1 MTEIDDKQ
9 ILSEIMGTFTRNP
22 YFGQQY
28 GDQNT
33 NGPKRPNPNIYT
45 TGATSGFCHSLES
58 WQRSLVNNLAGDQG
72 RDQYVIALPGGGKTA
87 PIMCYWT
94 HHMLGLNTLALRN
107 TVPTIGPNVAQLFE
121 TSNRA
126 TAPKLLIM
134 VPVIVLAQQTGME
147 VRKILANIMM
157 QFYNYHPEYFI
168 QHMFDN
174 NNLKRLFNQ
183 LIHLDQELENINN
196 RVNGVAGTPATPGTA
211 GTPGVMQLGATLPP
225 IIQLT
230 RPHGYSG
237 APGRTLPPN
246 STYPTGRVIP
256 AVPAGP
262 AAINIPIQYP
272 TPWVPIQGQ
281 PATRGTPGTPAVHG
295 TQRNQYY
302 PDQGNLD
309 RIHTSRNSVNKSLKD
324 EVEKY
329 IGNMVNEMVYI
340 KTGSDTSNTPF
351 DNALVYV
358 TIYESAPSII
368 QKINNLKL
376 TMIDEAHLLQ
386 KSGIKDDDNSR
397 ATQIMSSLFDV
408 LKILEKTKNNN
419 RIVMLSGTINPISAT
434 RITTYF
440 NECFGRNFSSEA
452 KAAPPEASNRS
463 QLSVIVNDRLNTDD
477 EIVRNILRNVAQND
491 WGQLYV
497 LFSTAR
503 IFRLAEMCIEKL
515 GIKNIENSSPGGYVP
530 TNVFSNLG
538 QDRQNRAGYTLD
550 DSAVDRMSIP
560 SGKQLLVANITNPI
574 LRQAVLRGI
583 GFIARNIPNNEL
595 EEKRGIEMNDTDK
608 LIVAKLFRERKIS
621 VLLATDS
628 VGIGVNIDVKDLYI
642 PQVKK
647 YNKNVQNTVNISLRD
662 LSQILNRAGRG
673 ATPIA
678 SIQTSK
684 PNVEMVMNALYA
696 NSSDLP
702 EVGEISRLGISPCDR
717 RSFMNLYRNT
727 GKGLTSAVAKV
738 KSWF

>member
-9 ILSEIMGTFTRNP
+9 ILNEIMGTFTP
-22 YFGQQY
+22 SHTYLGTHV
-28 GDQNT
+28 GDQNI
-33 NGPKRPNPNIYT
+33 NGPNRPNPNIYT
-45 TGATSGFCHSLES
+45 TGATQGFCNSLEG
-58 WQRSLVNNLAGDQG
+58 WQRTLVNNLAGDQG

-87 PIMCYWT
+87 PIFCYWS
-94 HHMLGLNTLALRN
+94 HHLLGLNTLGLRN
-107 TVPTIGPNVAQLFE
+107 TIPTIGPNVAQLFE
-121 TSNRA
+121 TSNRS

-134 VPVIVLAQQTGME
+134 VPVIVLAQQTAME
-147 VRKILANIMM
+147 VRKILASIMM
-157 QFYNYHPEYFI
+157 QFYNYNPAYFI

-174 NNLKRLFNQ
+174 NNLKRLLNQ
-183 LIHLDQELENINN
+183 LTHLDQELEIINN
-196 RVNGVAGTPATPGTA
+196 RSGGVAGVAATPETA
-211 GTPGVMQLGATLPP
+211 GTPGVIGISRQQTPP
-225 IIQLT
+225 IQLV
-230 RPHGYSG
+230 RPHGFTG
-237 APGRTLPPN
+237 TPGRTLPN
-246 STYPTGRVIP
+246 KIVIP
-256 AVPAGP
+256 PVPPGP
-262 AAINIPIQYP
+262 TAMFRPPQFSYIP
-272 TPWVPIQGQ
+272 VQGQ
-281 PATRGTPGTPAVHG
+281 PATRGTPSTPAVPG
-295 TQRNQYY
+295 VQRNQYY
-302 PDQGNLD
+302 PDQGNLQ

-340 KTGSDTSNTPF
+340 KTGSDTSNTTF
-351 DNALVYV
+351 ENALVYV
-358 TIYESAPSII
+358 TIYESAPSIV
-368 QKINNLKL
+368 KRINNLRL

-386 KSGIKDDDNSR
+386 ESGIKDDDNSR

-408 LKILEKTKNNN
+408 MKNIERLPNN
-419 RIVMLSGTINPISAT
+419 RLVMLSGTINPRSAT

-440 NECFGRNFSSEA
+440 NECFGRNFSPEA
-452 KAAPPEASNRS
+452 RAAPPEASNRS
-463 QLSVIVNDRLNTDD
+463 QLSVIVNERINTDD
-477 EIVRNILRNVAQND
+477 EIVNSVVRNVAQQD

-503 IFRLAEMCIEKL
+503 IVRIVEMCIDKL
-515 GIKNIENSSPGGYVP
+515 GIKNIENSSPGGYVSN
-530 TNVFSNLG
+530 NVFTNLG

-550 DSAVDRMSIP
+550 AGAVDRMSIP

-583 GFIARNIPNNEL
+583 GFISRKIPDNAL
-595 EEKRGIEMNDTDK
+595 EERFDLEMNDTDK
-608 LIVAKLFRERKIS
+608 LIVAKLFRERKIN

-717 RSFMNLYRNT
+717 RSFMNLYHKA
-727 GKGLTSAVAKV
+727 GKGMTKAGKGMTKAVAKV